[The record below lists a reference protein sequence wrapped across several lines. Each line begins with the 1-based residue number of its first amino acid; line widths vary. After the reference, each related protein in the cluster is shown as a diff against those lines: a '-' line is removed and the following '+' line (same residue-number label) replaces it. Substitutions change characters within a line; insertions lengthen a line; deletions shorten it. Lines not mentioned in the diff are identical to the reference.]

1 LIKEKYF
8 SKNALIIITSFSKK
22 VLQTKRHLCNI
33 NYSNPDIE
41 YIVID
46 GGSNDSTVDIIKS
59 YDKKINRFISES
71 DEGMYDAMNKG
82 LKLATGNII
91 GLLNSDDF
99 YEHKRVISEVVEQFI
114 PRAVDLIFG
123 DIVFVNP
130 QNLHQVIRYYS
141 SAKFRPELFSWGWI
155 PAHTSC
161 FLKREVYEEYG
172 YFKTNYQLAAD
183 YELLLRFIKIHQIF
197 YSYIPEVLVRMRPG
211 GASNKNLL
219 CRWISNQ
226 EILKAC
232 REHGIKTNFFKLL
245 ARYPAKIWENI
256 LINDTAVS
264 PQPLANSIP
273 NFDNSYLISNQI
285 TETSKIK
292 H

>member
-1 LIKEKYF
+1 MKV
-8 SKNALIIITSFSKK
+8 SIITVVRNNEATIAHAINS
-22 VLQTKRHLCNI
+22 VLSQD
-33 NYSNPDIE
+33 YPDIE

-59 YDKKINRFISES
+59 YGKKINRFISES
-71 DEGMYDAMNKG
+71 DEGMYNGMNKG
-82 LKLATGNII
+82 LKLAKGSIV

-99 YEHKRVISEVVEQFI
+99 YEHKRIISEVVEQFI
-114 PRAVDLIFG
+114 LRKVDLIFG

-141 SAKFRPELFSWGWI
+141 SAKFHPELLSWGWI

-161 FLKREVYEEYG
+161 FLKREVYEKYG
-172 YFKTNYQLAAD
+172 YFKRDYQLAAD
-183 YELLLRFIKIHQIF
+183 YELLLRFIKIHQIS
-197 YSYIPEVLVRMRPG
+197 YSYIPKVLVRMRPG

-232 REHGIKTNFFKLL
+232 GEHGIKTNFFKLL

-256 LINDTAVS
+256 LIHDTAVS
-264 PQPLANSIP
+264 PQPLANSIAK
-273 NFDNSYLISNQI
+273 FYNS
-285 TETSKIK
+285 
-292 H
+292 

>member
-1 LIKEKYF
+1 MKV
-8 SKNALIIITSFSKK
+8 SIITVVRNNESTIAHAISS
-22 VLQTKRHLCNI
+22 VLSQD
-33 NYSNPDIE
+33 YPDIE

-59 YDKKINRFISES
+59 YCKKINRFISES
-71 DEGMYDAMNKG
+71 DEGMYDGMNKG

-99 YEHKRVISEVVEQFI
+99 YEHNWVISRVVKQFI
-114 PRAVDLIFG
+114 RKKVDLIFG

-141 SAKFRPELFSWGWI
+141 SAKFHPELLSWGWI

-161 FLKREVYEEYG
+161 FLKREVYQKYG

-183 YELLLRFIKIHQIF
+183 YELLLRFIKIHQIS
-197 YSYIPEVLVRMRPG
+197 YSYIPKVLVRMRPG

-232 REHGIKTNFFKLL
+232 GEHGIKTNFFKLL
-245 ARYPAKIWENI
+245 VRYPAKIWENTS
-256 LINDTAVS
+256 INDTVVS

-273 NFDNSYLISNQI
+273 
-285 TETSKIK
+285 KIL
-292 H
+292 

>member
-1 LIKEKYF
+1 VKV
-8 SKNALIIITSFSKK
+8 SIITVVRNNEATIAHAINS
-22 VLQTKRHLCNI
+22 VLSQDYPN
-33 NYSNPDIE
+33 IE

-59 YDKKINRFISES
+59 YGSKINRFISES
-71 DEGMYDAMNKG
+71 DEGMYDGMNKG

-99 YEHKRVISEVVEQFI
+99 YEHNWVISEVVEEFI
-114 PRAVDLIFG
+114 LRAVDLIFG

-130 QNLHQVIRYYS
+130 QNLRQVIRYYS
-141 SAKFRPELFSWGWI
+141 SAKFHPELLSWGWI

-161 FLKREVYEEYG
+161 FLKREVYEKYG

-183 YELLLRFIKIHQIF
+183 YELLLRFIKIHQIS
-197 YSYIPEVLVRMRPG
+197 YSYIPEILVRMRPG

-232 REHGIKTNFFKLL
+232 GEHGIKTNFFKLL

-256 LINDTAVS
+256 YRNDTVVS

-273 NFDNSYLISNQI
+273 KFDNSYLISNQV
-285 TETSKIK
+285 TEISKIK

>member
-1 LIKEKYF
+1 VKV
-8 SKNALIIITSFSKK
+8 SIIT
-22 VLQTKRHLCNI
+22 VVRNNEATVAHAI
-33 NYSNPDIE
+33 NSILSQDYPEIE
-41 YIVID
+41 YVVID
-46 GGSNDSTVDIIKS
+46 GGSEDATVDIIKS

>member
-1 LIKEKYF
+1 MKV
-8 SKNALIIITSFSKK
+8 SIITVVRNNEATIAHAINS
-22 VLQTKRHLCNI
+22 VLSQD
-33 NYSNPDIE
+33 YPDIE

-46 GGSNDSTVDIIKS
+46 GGSEDATVDTIKS
-59 YDKKINRFISES
+59 YGKKINRFISES
-71 DEGMYDAMNKG
+71 DEGMYDGMNKG

-99 YEHKRVISEVVEQFI
+99 YENKRVISEVVEQFT
-114 PRAVDLIFG
+114 RRKVELIFG

-130 QNLHQVIRYYS
+130 QNLHRVIRYYS
-141 SAKFRPELFSWGWI
+141 SAKFHPELLSWGWI

-161 FLKREVYEEYG
+161 FLKREVYEKYG
-172 YFKTNYQLAAD
+172 YFKTDYQLAAD
-183 YELLLRFIKIHQIF
+183 YELLLRFIKIHQIS
-197 YSYIPEVLVRMRPG
+197 YSYLPQILVRMRPG

-232 REHGIKTNFFKLL
+232 GEHGIKTNFFKLL

-256 LINDTAVS
+256 YRNDTVVS

-273 NFDNSYLISNQI
+273 KFDNSYLISNQI

>member
-1 LIKEKYF
+1 MKV
-8 SKNALIIITSFSKK
+8 SIIT
-22 VLQTKRHLCNI
+22 VVRNNEATVAHAI
-33 NYSNPDIE
+33 NSILSQDYPEIE
-41 YIVID
+41 YVVID
-46 GGSNDSTVDIIKS
+46 GGSEDATVDIIKS

>member
-1 LIKEKYF
+1 VKV
-8 SKNALIIITSFSKK
+8 SIITVVRNNEATVAHAINS
-22 VLQTKRHLCNI
+22 VLSQD
-33 NYSNPDIE
+33 YPDIE

-46 GGSNDSTVDIIKS
+46 GGSEDATVDIIKS
-59 YDKKINRFISES
+59 YGEKINRFISES
-71 DEGMYDAMNKG
+71 DEGMYDGMNKG
-82 LKLATGNII
+82 LKLATGNIV

-114 PRAVDLIFG
+114 RRKVDLIFG
-123 DIVFVNP
+123 DIVFVKP
-130 QNLHQVIRYYS
+130 ENLHKVIRYYS
-141 SAKFRPELFSWGWI
+141 SAKFHPESLGWGWI

-161 FLKREVYEEYG
+161 FLKREVYEKYG
-172 YFKTNYQLAAD
+172 YFKTDYQLAAD
-183 YELLLRFIKIHQIF
+183 YELLLRFIKIHQIS
-197 YSYIPEVLVRMRPG
+197 YSYLPQVLVRMRPG

-232 REHGIKTNFFKLL
+232 GEHGIKTNFFKLL

-256 LINDTAVS
+256 LINDTVVS

-273 NFDNSYLISNQI
+273 KFYNPYLTSNQI